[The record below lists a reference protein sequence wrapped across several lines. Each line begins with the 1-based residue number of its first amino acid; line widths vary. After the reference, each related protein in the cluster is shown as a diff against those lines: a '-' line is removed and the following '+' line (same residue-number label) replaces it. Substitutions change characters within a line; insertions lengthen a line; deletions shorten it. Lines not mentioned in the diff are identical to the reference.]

1 MQKSKQEEQEN
12 NVSENN
18 RSFS

>member
-12 NVSENN
+12 NVS